1 MEKQEQKIIINDNNN
16 ELQQKGENT
25 DSGSPPPPCSSTLA
39 PDGDQLS
46 PVHDLSDPLLLSSA
60 VYFDDI
66 FGPSSTG
73 LVGKQ
78 YTGQGL
84 LCRSYKFKS
93 GALPADGSG
102 GIIMDGERK
111 IKSSMPEIGEG
122 EEWPTNFTTSIYYG
136 GQDVV
141 DTTPSSHPKKK
152 DGDDDKH
159 VDNYG
164 TQGDWWKG
172 SYHY

>member
-1 MEKQEQKIIINDNNN
+1 MEKQEQKITINDNN
-16 ELQQKGENT
+16 ELQQKGDNT
-25 DSGSPPPPCSSTLA
+25 DSGSPPPCSPSLA

-60 VYFDDI
+60 LYFDDI

-93 GALPADGSG
+93 GTLPAD

-111 IKSSMPEIGEG
+111 IKSSMAEIGEG

-152 DGDDDKH
+152 DGDDD
-159 VDNYG
+159 NYG